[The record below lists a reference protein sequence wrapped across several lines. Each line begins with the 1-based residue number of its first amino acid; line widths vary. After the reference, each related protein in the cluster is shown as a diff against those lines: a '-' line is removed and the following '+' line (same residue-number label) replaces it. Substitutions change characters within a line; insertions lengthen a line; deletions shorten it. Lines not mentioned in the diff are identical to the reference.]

1 MCVALYFVS
10 EKVVLCVGQCDVGS
24 WFRHEHVQTCI
35 CEYKIRQCLSSIMHK
50 HDNRALAH
58 TNSNIISLKSTI
70 YKHQH
75 THTHLMC
82 ALLISELL
90 QTHTHTHTHTTTHT
104 HSHLVF
110 ALLVSELLLRLL
122 QLFLERLHLPRKP
135 ILLLQMPRL
144 AKKFKSQLATTFNF
158 IELT

>member
-1 MCVALYFVS
+1 MCVALYCVS

-24 WFRHEHVQTCI
+24 WFRHEYVQTCI
-35 CEYKIRQCLSSIMHK
+35 GEYKIRQCLSSIMHK

-104 HSHLVF
+104 HIHTWCSLFSSVSSFCVCCSCSLSVF
-110 ALLVSELLLRLL
+110 ICPESPSFSSRCRDW
-122 QLFLERLHLPRKP
+122 QKNS
-135 ILLLQMPRL
+135 
-144 AKKFKSQLATTFNF
+144 KSAHHYV
-158 IELT
+158 